1 MPSKITKDSGENL
14 LNNKDNNEIQKKS
27 KDEKLI
33 NIIDT
38 VNTSSNNENVI
49 NNKVINNDE
58 TKLIKSK
65 NNNDLAHKI
74 DKNVNVLGNYDI
86 KKNKTKN
93 SVNKSKAKK
102 AFTIIS
108 WVLSVLLF
116 VIVLIIIIL
125 LSIGYKPAVVLTPS
139 MTPTIM
145 PGDMVVY
152 KKVDVT
158 TIKEE
163 DIITFWSSN
172 DSKENDGVSVTHR
185 VVDIIDDGDGTIS
198 FQTKGDNNDS
208 VDSKLVPQ
216 ELVIGK
222 VVFVVPWF
230 GRLFLFVKNN
240 LFVIIFSIISIILIY
255 YLVKMF
261 RNKDENDDEQ
271 QKKLDNS
278 NINSIQN

>member
-27 KDEKLI
+27 RDKKLTNNTDTI
-33 NIIDT
+33 NINNDNKKAVKIDDAQLT
-38 VNTSSNNENVI
+38 NSNSSNNTEH
-49 NNKVINNDE
+49 KVD
-58 TKLIKSK
+58 K
-65 NNNDLAHKI
+65 NNNDISNSDEKI
-74 DKNVNVLGNYDI
+74 D
-86 KKNKTKN
+86 KTKN

-108 WVLSVLLF
+108 WVLSSLLF
-116 VIVLIIIIL
+116 VLVLIIIIF

-158 TIKEE
+158 TIKER

-172 DSKENDGVSVTHR
+172 DSKENDGVSITHR

-208 VDSKLVPQ
+208 VDNKLVPQ

>member
-27 KDEKLI
+27 RDKKLTNNTDTI
-33 NIIDT
+33 NINNDNKKAVKIDDAQLT
-38 VNTSSNNENVI
+38 NSNSSNNTEH
-49 NNKVINNDE
+49 KVD
-58 TKLIKSK
+58 K
-65 NNNDLAHKI
+65 NNNDIGNSDEKI
-74 DKNVNVLGNYDI
+74 D
-86 KKNKTKN
+86 KTKN

-108 WVLSVLLF
+108 WVLSSLLF
-116 VIVLIIIIL
+116 VLVLIIIIF

-158 TIKEE
+158 TIKER

-172 DSKENDGVSVTHR
+172 DSKENDGVSITHR